1 MKTAGGLALAFITA
15 GTACSQERARLS
27 QLFQDGFG
35 PGPQRLPGWPEP
47 NALEGRK
54 IERPH
59 IITRA
64 LQVFFFFFFHVDTTR
79 LTRKALHSAFQ
90 PQELQSVA
98 RARKPRTQP

>member
-64 LQVFFFFFFHVDTTR
+64 LQLFFFFF
-79 LTRKALHSAFQ
+79 SMWI
-90 PQELQSVA
+90 P
-98 RARKPRTQP
+98 PG

>member
-35 PGPQRLPGWPEP
+35 FGPQCLPGWPEP

-64 LQVFFFFFFHVDTTR
+64 LQLFFFFHVDTTR

-98 RARKPRTQP
+98 RAGKPRTQP